1 MLVIFILIWGCFHC
15 IIIRSRGQVYQSMTQ
30 KHWDQGFW
38 VEHHLFDYLAFHK
51 EFNHLWTTKLWIYL
65 YHLIINEYIPINQL
79 NDKANEYDK
88 IENKSSCKVKRS
100 WCQVIDQ
107 NTQRHSI
114 SKDIDGSMTPCSKSD
129 ENFMVN
135 LTESQTLTQRGCL
148 CYAAFND
155 LVIPIPHLSDELIN
169 GLNVNRIKC
178 EKIKN
183 PSSHSHF
190 LMLFELYASLSLR
203 EMPIGRAL

>member
-1 MLVIFILIWGCFHC
+1 MLFLKGSLDKFNTKVLPSWSQTLQHMLDIFILIWGCFHC

-30 KHWDQGFW
+30 KHWEKGFW
-38 VEHHLFDYLAFHK
+38 VEHHLFDYLPFHK

-107 NTQRHSI
+107 KHRGIASQRILMGQWLHV
-114 SKDIDGSMTPCSKSD
+114 
-129 ENFMVN
+129 VN
-135 LTESQTLTQRGCL
+135 LVRTSW
-148 CYAAFND
+148 
-155 LVIPIPHLSDELIN
+155 
-169 GLNVNRIKC
+169 
-178 EKIKN
+178 
-183 PSSHSHF
+183 
-190 LMLFELYASLSLR
+190 
-203 EMPIGRAL
+203 